1 MDELGRLE
9 AKGLARAK
17 IRSKRRRVSLIR
29 RRAISGSL
37 ILFAA
42 AWAIVFG
49 QLVTGNDPVL
59 SRTIATRR
67 LAASTHRVKRAT
79 HAPPRSAQEPAQEG
93 VGAPVVSSN
102 EPGSEEA
109 PPPKEPAPHEETTP
123 SPAPTPAPAPIIT
136 SAS

>member
-9 AKGLARAK
+9 AKGIARAK

-29 RRAISGSL
+29 RRAISVSL

-59 SRTIATRR
+59 SRTFATRK
-67 LAASTHRVKRAT
+67 LAASTHRVKQDAN
-79 HAPPRSAQEPAQEG
+79 APPRSPREPEQEG
-93 VGAPVVSSN
+93 VGAPKVLPSQ
-102 EPGSEEA
+102 ET
-109 PPPKEPAPHEETTP
+109 APHEETAP

>member
-29 RRAISGSL
+29 RRAICGSL

-42 AWAIVFG
+42 AWTVVFG

-59 SRTIATRR
+59 SRTFSTRK
-67 LAASTHRVKRAT
+67 LAASTHRVKQDAN
-79 HAPPRSAQEPAQEG
+79 APPRSPREPEQEG
-93 VGAPVVSSN
+93 VGAPVV
-102 EPGSEEA
+102 PSEAAA
-109 PPPKEPAPHEETTP
+109 PVEETAPREETAP